1 MATMMN
7 GRVKDK
13 PNDFI
18 KVFDKKTTVFFS
30 LEKKV
35 GFDVN
40 ITAASGQI

>member
-1 MATMMN
+1 MTTMMN
-7 GRVKDK
+7 GRVKK
-13 PNDFI
+13 RNDVI